1 MGWCR
6 LGLLKDDQPHHLA
19 TRATN
24 PMPTI
29 LETAQAAGAFGT
41 LLAAVD
47 AAGLKDAL
55 EGPGPFTVFA
65 PIDAAFA
72 ALPPGT
78 VQTLVDNPPQ
88 LARILKYHV
97 IAGAY
102 HQAELVAQQDWPS
115 LEGAPIP
122 VRCPD
127 PLEIKNA
134 TVLTADLVCSNGV
147 VHVIDRVILPG

>member
-1 MGWCR
+1 M
-6 LGLLKDDQPHHLA
+6 A
-19 TRATN
+19 
-24 PMPTI
+24 TI
-29 LETAQAAGAFGT
+29 LETAVSAGLFST

-47 AAGLKDAL
+47 AGGLRGAL

-65 PIDAAFA
+65 PVDDAFA

-97 IAGAY
+97 LAGA
-102 HQAELVAQQDWPS
+102 HSRAELVAQPEWES

-122 VRCPD
+122 IRRAEPFEV
-127 PLEIKNA
+127 KNA
-134 TVLTADLVCSNGV
+134 TVVSADIVCDNGV

>member
-1 MGWCR
+1 M
-6 LGLLKDDQPHHLA
+6 A
-19 TRATN
+19 
-24 PMPTI
+24 TI
-29 LETAQAAGAFGT
+29 LETAAGAGAFNT

-47 AAGLKDAL
+47 AAGLRGAL

-65 PIDAAFA
+65 PVDDAFA

-97 IAGAY
+97 LAGA
-102 HQAELVAQQDWPS
+102 HARAELVALPQWDS

-122 VRCPD
+122 IRRSEPFEV
-127 PLEIKNA
+127 KNA
-134 TVLTADLVCSNGV
+134 TVVSADIVCDNGV

>member
-1 MGWCR
+1 M
-6 LGLLKDDQPHHLA
+6 A
-19 TRATN
+19 
-24 PMPTI
+24 TI
-29 LETAQAAGAFGT
+29 LETAAAAGCFNT

-47 AAGLKDAL
+47 AAGLRSAL

-65 PIDAAFA
+65 PVDDAFA

-97 IAGAY
+97 LAGSLDRSA
-102 HQAELVAQQDWPS
+102 LVAQSEWES
-115 LEGAPIP
+115 LEGAPVPI
-122 VRCPD
+122 RSTD
-127 PLEIKNA
+127 PFEIKNA
-134 TVLTADLVCSNGV
+134 TVVSADVTCDNGV

>member
-1 MGWCR
+1 M
-6 LGLLKDDQPHHLA
+6 A
-19 TRATN
+19 
-24 PMPTI
+24 TI
-29 LETAQAAGAFGT
+29 LETAAGAGVFST

-47 AAGLKDAL
+47 AAGLRSAL

-65 PIDAAFA
+65 PVDDAFA

-97 IAGAY
+97 LAGA
-102 HQAELVAQQDWPS
+102 HDRSELVGQAEWAS

-122 VRCPD
+122 IRRSEPFEV
-127 PLEIKNA
+127 KNA
-134 TVLTADLVCSNGV
+134 TVVTADIACDNGI

>member
-1 MGWCR
+1 M
-6 LGLLKDDQPHHLA
+6 A
-19 TRATN
+19 
-24 PMPTI
+24 TI
-29 LETAQAAGAFGT
+29 LETAAGAGVFTT

-47 AAGLKDAL
+47 AAGLRSAL

-65 PIDAAFA
+65 PVDDAFA

-97 IAGAY
+97 LAGA
-102 HQAELVAQQDWPS
+102 HDRSELVGQAEWAS

-122 VRCPD
+122 IRRSEPFEV
-127 PLEIKNA
+127 KNA
-134 TVLTADLVCSNGV
+134 TVVTADIACDNGI

>member
-1 MGWCR
+1 M
-6 LGLLKDDQPHHLA
+6 A
-19 TRATN
+19 
-24 PMPTI
+24 TI
-29 LETAQAAGAFGT
+29 LETAAGAGVFST

-47 AAGLKDAL
+47 AAGLRSAL

-65 PIDAAFA
+65 PVDDAFA

-97 IAGAY
+97 LAGA
-102 HQAELVAQQDWPS
+102 HGRSELVAQAEWAS

-122 VRCPD
+122 IRRSEPFEV
-127 PLEIKNA
+127 KNA
-134 TVLTADLVCSNGV
+134 TVVTADIACDNGI

>member
-1 MGWCR
+1 M
-6 LGLLKDDQPHHLA
+6 A
-19 TRATN
+19 
-24 PMPTI
+24 TI
-29 LETAQAAGAFGT
+29 LETAVSAGLFNT

-47 AAGLKDAL
+47 AGGLRGAL

-65 PIDAAFA
+65 PVDDAFA

-97 IAGAY
+97 LAGA
-102 HQAELVAQQDWPS
+102 HSRAELVAQPEWES

-122 VRCPD
+122 IRRAEPFEV
-127 PLEIKNA
+127 KNA
-134 TVLTADLVCSNGV
+134 TVVSADIVCDNGG

>member
-1 MGWCR
+1 M
-6 LGLLKDDQPHHLA
+6 A
-19 TRATN
+19 
-24 PMPTI
+24 TI
-29 LETAQAAGAFGT
+29 LETAAGAGVFNT

-47 AAGLKDAL
+47 AAALRGAL
-55 EGPGPFTVFA
+55 EGPGPFTVLA
-65 PIDAAFA
+65 PVDDAFA

-102 HQAELVAQQDWPS
+102 TREALVAQPEWPS

-122 VRCPD
+122 IRRAD
-127 PLEIKNA
+127 PFEVKNA
-134 TVLTADLVCSNGV
+134 TVVTADIACDNGV